1 MLREIFYWLFNMSV
15 AGALSGAVVLLLRLV
30 KKIPRRVIAV
40 LWAIPFLRMWI
51 PVGIGGKFGLMTLL
65 SRFTTKTVTVYE
77 SRILPDFSITNS
89 ICAADSYFPI
99 TYKVDL
105 VGNVFSVAS
114 VIWVVVASALF
125 LTFAILYFV
134 SMREIRGSERLYDNV
149 YVSDK
154 VTSPSVYGV
163 FRPRIVIPSS
173 MRESDDLPFILLHE
187 KRHVRRL
194 DNLWRILAFLTA
206 ALHWFNPFS
215 WIFLKCFLSDLEI
228 ACDEAVLQKC
238 DEAEKKKYALALV
251 SSASQKTVFVSAFGG
266 AKIKTRVE
274 RIVSYRKMTVLSAI
288 AFAAMIAAL
297 AYFLLTNASV

>member
-1 MLREIFYWLFNMSV
+1 MLREVFYWLFNMSV

-30 KKIPRRVIAV
+30 KRIPRRVIAV
-40 LWAIPFLRMWI
+40 LWAIPFFRMWV
-51 PVGIGGKFGLMTLL
+51 PVGIGGKFGLMALL
-65 SRFTTKTVTVYE
+65 SRFTTKTVIVYE
-77 SRILPDFSITNS
+77 SKLLPDFTLTNS

-105 VGNVFSVAS
+105 VGDVFSVAS
-114 VIWVVVASALF
+114 VIWVIVASALF

-173 MRESDDLPFILLHE
+173 LRESEDLPFILLHE
-187 KRHVRRL
+187 KRHIRRL
-194 DNLWRILAFLTA
+194 DNLWRILAFLSA

-215 WIFLKCFLSDLEI
+215 WIFLKCFFSDLEI

-238 DEAEKKKYALALV
+238 DEEEKKKYALALI

-288 AFAAMIAAL
+288 AFSALIAAL

>member
-1 MLREIFYWLFNMSV
+1 MLSEVFYWLFNMSV
-15 AGALSGAVVLLLRLV
+15 AATVSGAVVLLLRQI

-40 LWAIPFLRMWI
+40 LWTIPFLRMWI
-51 PVGIGGKFGLMTLL
+51 PVGIGGRFGLMALL
-65 SRFTTKTVTVYE
+65 SRFTTKTVIVYE
-77 SRILPDFSITNS
+77 SRLLPDFTMTNS
-89 ICAADSYFPI
+89 VRAANSYFPI

-105 VGNVFSVAS
+105 VGDVFSVAS
-114 VIWVVVASALF
+114 VVWIIVAAALF
-125 LTFAILYFV
+125 LTFAILYFA
-134 SMREIRGSERLYDNV
+134 SMKEIKGAKRLYDNV

-173 MRESDDLPFILLHE
+173 MRESDALAFILLHE
-187 KRHVRRL
+187 KRHIRRL

-206 ALHWFNPFS
+206 ALHWFNPAS
-215 WIFLKCFLSDLEI
+215 WIFLTRFLSDLEI
-228 ACDEAVLQKC
+228 ACDEAVLQRC
-238 DEAEKKKYALALV
+238 DEDEKKKYALALV
-251 SSASQKTVFVSAFGG
+251 LSASQKTVFVSAFGG

>member
-1 MLREIFYWLFNMSV
+1 M
-15 AGALSGAVVLLLRLV
+15 G
-30 KKIPRRVIAV
+30 
-40 LWAIPFLRMWI
+40 
-51 PVGIGGKFGLMTLL
+51 
-65 SRFTTKTVTVYE
+65 
-77 SRILPDFSITNS
+77 D
-89 ICAADSYFPI
+89 
-99 TYKVDL
+99 
-105 VGNVFSVAS
+105 VFSVAS
-114 VIWVVVASALF
+114 VIWVIVASALF

-173 MRESDDLPFILLHE
+173 MRESDDLAFILLHE

-194 DNLWRILAFLTA
+194 DNLWRILAFLTS

-297 AYFLLTNASV
+297 AYFLLTNASI

>member
-1 MLREIFYWLFNMSV
+1 MLSEVFYWLFNMSV
-15 AGALSGAVVLLLRLV
+15 AATVSGAVVLLLRLV

-40 LWAIPFLRMWI
+40 LWAIPFLRMWV

-77 SRILPDFSITNS
+77 SRILPDFTITNS
-89 ICAADSYFPI
+89 ICAANSYFPI

-105 VGNVFSVAS
+105 VGDVFSVAS
-114 VIWVVVASALF
+114 LIWIIVAAALF
-125 LTFAILYFV
+125 LTFAILYFA

-173 MRESDDLPFILLHE
+173 QRESEDLTYILLHE
-187 KRHVRRL
+187 KKHIVRL
-194 DNLWRILAFLTA
+194 DNLWRVLGFLTA
-206 ALHWFNPFS
+206 ALHWFNPVS

-228 ACDEAVLQKC
+228 ACDESVLQKC
-238 DEAEKKKYALALV
+238 DEDEKKKYALALV
-251 SSASQKTVFVSAFGG
+251 SSAEKKTVFISAFGG

-288 AFAAMIAAL
+288 AFSAMIAAL